1 MFQDVFARVFER
13 LDSLRDPAAFRPWLG
28 QLTRRCCVDALRSG
42 SREEPSDQLE
52 DAADEVLDSLDEALA
67 VRQSLAMLSGDCQ
80 EILDRFFC
88 RDESYKSIGDALSLP
103 AGTIASRISRC
114 LTRLRDEFEG
124 RNTPVP
130 RPVNRSHDDGLR
142 RTANRGVAC
151 RTPRPAPR
159 VGRGCAAVAATADR
173 DRPPRCAGGGG
184 LGIPGGADPGP
195 RDGASARGCG
205 AVATRHRAIA
215 PAPRFVAAPQPRR
228 LRR

>member
-1 MFQDVFARVFER
+1 MGSRTDAELVGACKAGDEAAWNELVERYARYVFAITTQAYRLPHHEAEEVFQDVFARVFER

-42 SREEPSDQLE
+42 SREDPSDQLE
-52 DAADEVLDSLDEALA
+52 EAADEVLDSLDEALA

-103 AGTIASRISRC
+103 PGTIASRISRC

-130 RPVNRSHDDGLR
+130 
-142 RTANRGVAC
+142 
-151 RTPRPAPR
+151 
-159 VGRGCAAVAATADR
+159 
-173 DRPPRCAGGGG
+173 
-184 LGIPGGADPGP
+184 
-195 RDGASARGCG
+195 ASSEK
-205 AVATRHRAIA
+205 IA
-215 PAPRFVAAPQPRR
+215 
-228 LRR
+228 